1 MNLRTLLD
9 SMRRYW
15 RTCAAVGVSVA
26 VIGLVAVLL
35 MPTRYQSTVRLMVTI
50 SGATTATAYQN
61 DDVVASRVN
70 SYIALLTSEVVS
82 QRVVDRLGLQA
93 DAADLAGRV
102 SAARVPPN
110 TSLIDVAVTA
120 DSPVE
125 ARLLADTVAQEFIT
139 YTRALETPTGQDDQK
154 VRVSAV
160 AAASEPRGD
169 LTVRTLLA
177 LLVVL
182 AAVLLAAVAAW
193 VRAVTDPLVR
203 TAQRAEESAAAPVLG
218 DVVTGGPPSAQD
230 VDGYRRLRMRL
241 WSLPADVRRVIAVVP
256 AGPGVDAS
264 DLAANLRDTLC
275 HSGIRSIMVNS
286 SGQRC
291 SRTVATHDDFCCG
304 RHAKPDPA
312 DAAVGAPVEESGG
325 TSDSAASPA
334 PVQVITTPEWV
345 ADPDL
350 VLREAPS
357 LIDRLRTDYECVV
370 VATPV
375 ATGVTASALVE
386 YADGVVLAASD
397 RHTTR
402 TQLRTAAHDLR
413 ATGAPILG
421 VVLTRPHPPWPDSAE
436 NTAEKPELDQPPE
449 SSTSPSTD

>member
-193 VRAVTDPLVR
+193 VRAVTDPWSAPR
-203 TAQRAEESAAAPVLG
+203 NAPRSRPPPRCWATWSRAG
-218 DVVTGGPPSAQD
+218 
-230 VDGYRRLRMRL
+230 
-241 WSLPADVRRVIAVVP
+241 
-256 AGPGVDAS
+256 
-264 DLAANLRDTLC
+264 
-275 HSGIRSIMVNS
+275 
-286 SGQRC
+286 
-291 SRTVATHDDFCCG
+291 
-304 RHAKPDPA
+304 
-312 DAAVGAPVEESGG
+312 
-325 TSDSAASPA
+325 
-334 PVQVITTPEWV
+334 
-345 ADPDL
+345 
-350 VLREAPS
+350 
-357 LIDRLRTDYECVV
+357 
-370 VATPV
+370 
-375 ATGVTASALVE
+375 
-386 YADGVVLAASD
+386 
-397 RHTTR
+397 
-402 TQLRTAAHDLR
+402 LR
-413 ATGAPILG
+413 ARRTWTDTGDSG
-421 VVLTRPHPPWPDSAE
+421 CDCGHCPPMSVG
-436 NTAEKPELDQPPE
+436 
-449 SSTSPSTD
+449 